1 MYSSLHCHTE
11 ASNLKLLDCIV
22 RPKDLINK
30 AIEMGLGGVAIT
42 DHEIIANHVDVLE
55 LRDKIRKDNPNFK
68 IALGIESYL
77 IKPEDYKVTSVFPHF
92 LMIAKDK
99 IGHDQIRHISSRA
112 WDRAYFSKGQWRVP
126 TFYSDLE
133 EIVAPNKGH
142 LIASSACLGSALD
155 RAILAR
161 DSDFINWYL
170 PWLKRTFGANN
181 CYIELQPADTDAA
194 KIVNPI
200 LIALSKH
207 FGIKYIITTD
217 VHYLNKEDRSVHEAF
232 ISSRDES
239 DREVGDFYAYTYLMT
254 EEEIYDLMEKSGV
267 TREQTSLGL
276 TNTLEIT
283 AQVEDYDIKANTEV
297 PQIVIPEFTPTYAL
311 APYFAQYPFIEKF
324 AHSEFEADRYLYY
337 LIETSPQ
344 LKLIGTTPEV
354 LSRLNTEFE
363 ILWGIS
369 DALGQRLSSYE
380 LLTRDIL
387 DLAWNVSFVGPGRGS
402 SGGFLINYLLG
413 ITQFNPL
420 QYGLVEWRFLN
431 LSRIQ
436 KDEQGHVKGGGE
448 LPDIDSDFNNVKID
462 EIIELMRQHYGANKV
477 LKTLTIK
484 TMTLKSAIINSCRG
498 LGNISNDEAQALAAL
513 VPAVRGI
520 QYTFEQCLN
529 GDEERELPAVPNF
542 EVALKSYPRLFETVQ
557 QLEGLWCGRG
567 QHASSVYVFS
577 GEEGYLEHNSL
588 LRAPNGTPMTM
599 FNMKASDKLGA
610 LKEDLLVTDAMSKIQ
625 KCVQLMLEG
634 GAMEWQGSLRATYN
648 KYLHPDV
655 LNQTDKAMWEKM
667 ANGEVISLFQFGDSK
682 VGRECIKKIRPT
694 SISELG
700 LVNDTMR
707 LQSPNTEQPIDTL
720 FRYKNDPSEWEKD
733 AKNAGVTNE
742 EIEILRPLLKK
753 THYMCTQ
760 QETLML
766 VLMDPHISC
775 FTLAEANHARKI
787 LAKKIMK
794 EVAGLEELYFKK
806 CADNKVSKP
815 FADFVWES
823 CIKVQLAYSFC
834 SIHSHA
840 YSLIALQ
847 EANLAC
853 FYDPMYWACAV
864 LTVTAGGDTDVDMQ
878 EAFGDEEEETVSD
891 EEVESESSGKR
902 AVATTNYGKIA
913 KAIGDLKGYGY
924 QVDLPDINRAHLE
937 FFPDI
942 ENHSIVYGLL
952 AITNV
957 NTELAQ
963 KIVQNRPYT
972 SVQDFWTKIQPT
984 NVQMISLIKAGC
996 FDKLY
1001 ASRHVA
1007 MRTFLRFL
1015 AEQKYTKKD
1024 KITTANLEKAISFKI
1039 IPQEYEL
1046 AIRTF
1051 AFKKWCEANQLKV
1064 ETKMMELSDEDGI
1077 TFFQNYL
1084 QDDMKTKDYNVMP
1097 DGVIQIKQST
1107 FNKVITAKLSQLMEW
1122 LNSDEGRTKYYE
1134 GEIATFIDDIWEKYC
1149 EGTVST
1155 WEMNS
1160 LHYYYHD
1167 HELAKM
1173 SSSAYNLVNFNSLPE
1188 DLQPVG
1194 KRVNKQG
1201 KEFDV
1206 YKIENIVGTVI
1217 DTDNN
1222 KHIVTILTPHGVVDV
1237 KFYKGAFIHYNKNIS
1252 KLNDKGKKTVI
1263 EKSWFVRGN
1272 KVMISGVRRDSFFIP
1287 KQDWTKGG
1295 HTVRLIESLGPNGIA
1310 TFKNERERV

>member
-22 RPKDLINK
+22 RPKDLIKK
-30 AIEMGLGGVAIT
+30 AIDMGLGGVAIT

-55 LRDKIRKDNPNFK
+55 LRDKVRKDRPDFK

-77 IKPEDYKVTSVFPHF
+77 IKPEEYKVTSVFPHF

-142 LIASSACLGSALD
+142 LIASTACLGSALD
-155 RAILAR
+155 RAIIEKDAN
-161 DSDFINWYL
+161 FINWYL
-170 PWLKRTFGANN
+170 PWLKKTFGPDD
-181 CYIELQPADTDAA
+181 CYIELQPADSDAA
-194 KIVNPI
+194 KIVNPV

-207 FGIKYIITTD
+207 FNIKYIITTD
-217 VHYLNKEDRSVHEAF
+217 VHYLNKEDRPVHEAF

-254 EEEIYDLMEKSGV
+254 EEEITDLMEKSGV
-267 TREQTSLGL
+267 SREQTAVGL
-276 TNTLEIT
+276 LNTLEIT
-283 AQVEDYDIKANTEV
+283 SKIEDYDIKANTEV
-297 PQIVIPEFTPTYAL
+297 PQIAIPEFALSYRLTPFFTE
-311 APYFAQYPFIEKF
+311 YPFIEKF

-344 LKLIGTTPEV
+344 LDLIGTTDKV
-354 LSRLNTEFE
+354 LERLNTEFE

-369 DALGQRLSSYE
+369 EALGQRLSSYE

-420 QYGLVEWRFLN
+420 QYELVEWRFLN

-436 KDEQGHVKGGGE
+436 KDENGHVKGGGE

-462 EIIELMRQHYGANKV
+462 EIIELMRQHYGNNKV

-520 QYTFEQCLN
+520 QYTFDQCIN
-529 GDEERELPAVPNF
+529 GDEERELPPVPNF

-577 GEEGYLEHNSL
+577 GSEGYLEHNSL
-588 LRAPNGTPMTM
+588 LRAPNGTPITM
-599 FNMKASDKLGA
+599 FNMKSSDKLGA

-655 LNQTDKAMWEKM
+655 LNQTDKKMWEKM

-694 SISELG
+694 SIPELG

-707 LQSPNTEQPIDTL
+707 LQSPNVEQPIDTL
-720 FRYKNDPSEWEKD
+720 FRYKNDPTEWEKD
-733 AKNAGVTNE
+733 AKNAGVTDE
-742 EIEILRPLLKK
+742 EIEVLRPLLKK

-806 CADNKVSKP
+806 CAANNVSKN

-853 FYDPMYWACAV
+853 FYDPLYWACAV
-864 LTVTAGGDTDVDMQ
+864 LTVTAGGDTDIDMQ
-878 EAFGDEEEETVSD
+878 EVFGDEDEAEVSE
-891 EEVESESSGKR
+891 EEVESESSGKKI
-902 AVATTNYGKIA
+902 VATTNYGKIA

-942 ENHSIVYGLL
+942 ENQVIVYGLL

-972 SVQDFWTKIQPT
+972 SVEDFFTKIQPT

-1001 ASRHVA
+1001 PSRSAA
-1007 MRTFLRFL
+1007 MRQFLRFI
-1015 AEQKYTKKD
+1015 AEQKFTKKD
-1024 KITTANLEKAISFKI
+1024 KITIANLEKAMAFNI
-1039 IPQEYEL
+1039 IPMEHQLETR
-1046 AIRTF
+1046 IF
-1051 AFKKWCEANQLKV
+1051 AFKKWCEANQLNV
-1064 ETKMMELSDEDGI
+1064 ETKTIEIFDDDGLL
-1077 TFFQNYL
+1077 FFQNYL
-1084 QDDMKTKDYNVMP
+1084 QDEIKTKDYNILP
-1097 DGVIQIKQST
+1097 GGAIQMKQT
-1107 FNKVITAKLSQLMEW
+1107 AFNRAITAKIAPMMEW
-1122 LNSDEGRTKYYE
+1122 LNSEEGRTKYYE
-1134 GEIATFIDDIWEKYC
+1134 GEISNFTNDIWTKYC
-1149 EGTVST
+1149 QGTIST
-1155 WEMNS
+1155 WEMNA
-1160 LHYYYHD
+1160 LHYYYHE
-1167 HELAKM
+1167 HELSKM
-1173 SSSAYNLVNFNSLPE
+1173 NMRLYNIVNFNTLPE
-1188 DLQPVG
+1188 ELKPIG
-1194 KRVNKQG
+1194 KRTNKQG
-1201 KEFDV
+1201 KEYEV
-1206 YKIENIVGTVI
+1206 YKIDNIVGTVI

-1222 KHIVTILTPHGVVDV
+1222 KHIVTVLTPHGVVDV

-1272 KVMISGVRRDSFFIP
+1272 KIMVSGVRRESFFIP
-1287 KQDWTKGG
+1287 KQDWSKGG
-1295 HTVRLIESLGPNGIA
+1295 HTVRLIEGLGPDGTA
-1310 TFKNERERV
+1310 AFKNERLSL